1 MNFKMVYEFDNQ
13 HYFIGPT
20 MIPVDRELSA
30 NQTEVAPN
38 SENDNYFTG
47 TAWIHKEKPTQE
59 QLLMMKQQAQINQL
73 TATNKQLQRMVMTQQ
88 AQIMELQKGAD

>member
-1 MNFKMVYEFDNQ
+1 MNFKMVYEFDAQ

-38 SENDNYFTG
+38 SENDNYWTG

-59 QLLMMKQQAQINQL
+59 QVLLMNQQAQIVSL
-73 TATNKQLQRMVMTQQ
+73 VESKKQLQKMVMNQQ
-88 AQIMELQKGAD
+88 AQIMQLKKEGN